1 MELIDNINQKYKI
14 VSIIGMAKNAGK
26 TVTLNKIIEDAYYE
40 DINLGITSTG
50 RDGERE
56 DVVTSTEKPAI
67 YVYEESIIA
76 TTTGSIEQGDAT
88 VEILEV
94 TNYRSS
100 MGNIV
105 LARVVY
111 GGYIEIAG
119 AQTANEMK
127 VLAEKMLN
135 YGAELVLIDGSIN
148 RIAVADPTVTEAT
161 ILATGAVLSRNMD
174 KVIKETLHQKTI
186 LSLDEVGIDIKKIIE
201 KNIDKI
207 SVIDKEKRVKNV
219 DLKTSLNSGKII
231 ADNIDEDSRY
241 VYIPGCLVTKTLKDL
256 TESTKYYKNIK
267 IIVRDGTKIFIS
279 PIDWLKFKKKGIEI
293 NVLNRVNIAAITLNP
308 YSPSGYYFDR
318 DNFKDKMDKYIKDL
332 PVYDVMM

>member
-1 MELIDNINQKYKI
+1 MELIDTIHDKYKV

-40 DINLGITSTG
+40 DINIGITSTG

-67 YVYEESIIA
+67 YIYEGNIIA
-76 TTTGSIEQGDAT
+76 TTTGSIEKGDAT

-94 TNYRSS
+94 TNFRSS

-105 LARVVY
+105 LARVID

-119 AQTANEMK
+119 AQTAKEMK
-127 VLAEKMLN
+127 VLSKKMLE
-135 YGAELVLIDGSIN
+135 YGADLVLIDGSIN

-161 ILATGAVLSRNMD
+161 ILATGAVVSRNMD
-174 KVIKETLHQKTI
+174 KVIEETIHKKTV
-186 LSLDEVGIDIKKIIE
+186 LALDEVGTDIKETIE
-201 KNIDKI
+201 KNIEKI
-207 SVIDKEKRVKNV
+207 SIIDKDREVKTI

-231 ADNIDEDSRY
+231 GDNITEDTRY
-241 VYIPGCLVTKTLKDL
+241 VYIPGCLVTKTLKDI
-256 TESTKYYKNIK
+256 TESSKYYKNIK
-267 IIVRDGTKIFIS
+267 VVVRDGTKVFIS
-279 PIDWLKFKKKGIEI
+279 PLEWLKFKKKGINI
-293 NVLNRVNIAAITLNP
+293 NVLNKVNIAAITLNP
-308 YSPSGYYFDR
+308 YSPLGYFFDA
-318 DNFKDKMDKYIKDL
+318 DNFKDKMGSFIKDL